1 MIELGTDSR
10 KSSTMLRIIR
20 VMDGLA
26 KDRDNEH
33 NMNCYPIKQPGY
45 KHYASIAR
53 G

>member
-1 MIELGTDSR
+1 
-10 KSSTMLRIIR
+10 MLRIVR
-20 VMDGLA
+20 LMDGLA

-33 NMNCYPIKQPGY
+33 NMNCYRYQQLGS

>member
-1 MIELGTDSR
+1 
-10 KSSTMLRIIR
+10 MLRIIR

-33 NMNCYPIKQPGY
+33 NMNGYPYQQLGY

>member
-1 MIELGTDSR
+1 
-10 KSSTMLRIIR
+10 MLRIVR

-33 NMNCYPIKQPGY
+33 NMNYYPIKQPGY